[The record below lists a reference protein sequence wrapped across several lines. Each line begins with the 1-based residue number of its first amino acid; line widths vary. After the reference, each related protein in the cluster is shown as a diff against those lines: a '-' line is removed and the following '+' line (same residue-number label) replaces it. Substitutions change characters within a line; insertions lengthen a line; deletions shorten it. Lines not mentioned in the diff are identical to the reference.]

1 MNNEKEIKSLNE
13 DLALVQYKKI
23 KNEINKKVNFK
34 GKLCLFSLF
43 AVVITICFAAMA
55 AFPSSIALCISECLI
70 LSIGMTIAGAD
81 LIKSGL
87 YFKSK
92 IEKYN
97 SLLLKLDKTGSLDE
111 FEIDNLDK
119 VKVLN
124 FDEFEIGNLDEA
136 IFRKNMLFGIFKKR
150 KHKIVVPK
158 PFMEEDFYSEKM
170 LQYLATKENKE
181 ESKYEQALN
190 KQISNSNIKLYN
202 SDDNVSD
209 SKDDVIDR
217 IMYEI
222 DAYCLGLN
230 LPPIEISNNE
240 WQIYF
245 DTLYDVLCQRNAVYD
260 FYNVISRLCRITLSN
275 SLINK
280 YEYLSIKD
288 FVDSIEY
295 LDNKFSLFA
304 ISLTK
309 SEITALKHMLNE
321 KINSKKIIAFKLV
334 RKK

>member
-111 FEIDNLDK
+111 FEIDNLD
-119 VKVLN
+119 
-124 FDEFEIGNLDEA
+124 EA
-136 IFRKNMLFGIFKKR
+136 IFRKNILFGIFKKR